1 MTKNILFGGLCAA
14 LCCTASAGVVG
25 WWRFN
30 GEGANVP
37 NVAETAGVPDGTPRM
52 TDGTIVSID
61 TYGANPV
68 YGNTTAQMPVV
79 TNLFQQIAPRVV
91 DQKTGIVYAGGQS
104 LHWEGSQKRGG
115 VIIPFNEAFVLSNA
129 TIEVIMRIPPEAAS
143 RSDRMFP
150 LVQFGRDSIEGWFF
164 AVYRGDNVAS
174 GGIPYV
180 RGNFVNTSDADQLNK
195 GSTANAT

>member
-1 MTKNILFGGLCAA
+1 MVG
-14 LCCTASAGVVG
+14 TASADVVG

-37 NVAETAGVPDGTPRM
+37 NVAATADGLPDGTPRM
-52 TDGTIVSID
+52 TDGTIVSI
-61 TYGANPV
+61 TSYGGNPS
-68 YGNTTAQMPVV
+68 YGSDESQMPVV
-79 TNLFQQIAPRVV
+79 TNLFQQVAPRIV

-104 LHWEGSQKRGG
+104 LHWEGNKKQGG

-150 LVQFGRDSIEGWFF
+150 LVQFGKDCYEGWLVLRGLPRRQRRQRRRTVCTRKLREHQRRRQAEQWFDCQREQLCEGL
-164 AVYRGDNVAS
+164 AVA
-174 GGIPYV
+174 
-180 RGNFVNTSDADQLNK
+180 L
-195 GSTANAT
+195 